1 MSSACMILLKASCP
15 SFSLISFPG
24 HVGWIDPFIFFSFLP
39 SFIFLCPFSS
49 LSLSISLIL
58 SHTQRHIHIHMH
70 TSLALSSKPS
80 LDFFISDIM
89 FFFSE
94 VPFLFPECSFLIA
107 SCSHSMCAVYAV
119 ISEYIGVCICKKFS
133 SPSNLGFLVF
143 SFSVCSFFLFI
154 CCSLCLLGYR
164 LSSDVW
170 QSLFANSY
178 LRVRDEKTALEA
190 LRTYVELVD

>member
-1 MSSACMILLKASCP
+1 MILLKASCP

-24 HVGWIDPFIFFSFLP
+24 HVRWIDPFIFFSFLP
-39 SFIFLCPFSS
+39 SFLFLCPFSS
-49 LSLSISLIL
+49 LSLSHSL
-58 SHTQRHIHIHMH
+58 TQRHIHMHAHTHM
-70 TSLALSSKPS
+70 SLALSSNPS

-89 FFFSE
+89 FFFPE
-94 VPFLFPECSFLIA
+94 VPFFPECSFLIA
-107 SCSHSMCAVYAV
+107 SRSHSMYAVYSV
-119 ISEYIGVCICKKFS
+119 ISAYIGVYICKKFS

-178 LRVRDEKTALEA
+178 LRVRDEKAALEA